1 MANQVE
7 KLNTIA
13 IADIEKVITLTDAN
27 IEKINTLEFAGAV
40 PVEVS
45 LTANAV
51 DSGSA
56 TAYTFSSQALGAAA
70 DDRIIVV
77 GGFSTNA
84 VQTVSS
90 VTIGGVSAVHVA
102 SATDSGGEQCAL
114 WQAAVPSGT
123 TGDVVWTWGGA
134 EVGMG
139 IGVWRIVNAVP
150 SAYDFSGVTGASA
163 LSSTLDIP
171 ANGVAIAY
179 SGAASVNRTAT
190 WSGLTEVFDAN
201 GIEDGSTSGN
211 HTGASLAFETVQSDL
226 AIAMTLSG
234 APIRNPVS
242 TMASWGP
249 LGGAETEVAVD
260 RTAGTAIG
268 NMSEVGNLA
277 ASFDGTL
284 YKAAAACSRATDAT
298 NPRDGYIGKDWGSGN
313 TKKISKFAVY
323 CPTDA
328 TFAGTAPTTTVTL
341 KLQGSTDNFSSSVV
355 ELSSDTV
362 SNNAYSTAF
371 AVPQADITTSTAY
384 RYHRVLISHTANDR
398 IYNSQCQFWEL
409 T

>member
-1 MANQVE
+1 
-7 KLNTIA
+7 
-13 IADIEKVITLTDAN
+13 
-27 IEKINTLEFAGAV
+27 
-40 PVEVS
+40 
-45 LTANAV
+45 
-51 DSGSA
+51 
-56 TAYTFSSQALGAAA
+56 
-70 DDRIIVV
+70 
-77 GGFSTNA
+77 
-84 VQTVSS
+84 
-90 VTIGGVSAVHVA
+90 
-102 SATDSGGEQCAL
+102 
-114 WQAAVPSGT
+114 
-123 TGDVVWTWGGA
+123 
-134 EVGMG
+134 MG
-139 IGVWRIVNAVP
+139 IGVWRIVNAAAVV
-150 SAYDFSGVTGASA
+150 YDFSGVTGASA

-171 ANGVAIAY
+171 ADGVAIAY
-179 SGAASVNRTAT
+179 SGAASSNRTAT
-190 WSGLTEVFDAN
+190 WTGLTEDFDAN
-201 GIEDGSTSGN
+201 GVEDGSTSGN
-211 HTGASLAFETVQSDL
+211 HTGASDAFDSVQSNL
-226 AIAMTLSG
+226 SIQMTLSG
-234 APIRNPVS
+234 APIRNPVL

-249 LGGAETEVAVD
+249 AGGITEAFVD

-268 NMSEVGNLA
+268 NMSEVGGLA

-284 YKAAAACSRATDAT
+284 YKAAAACSRATDAS
-298 NPRDGYIGKDWGSGN
+298 NPRDGYIGKDWGSGV

-328 TFAGTAPTTTVTL
+328 TFAGTAPTISVTL